1 MYITGIR
8 AAYDTVTVMVS
19 KWSHPFHR
27 ARIRE
32 IANGV
37 LFEATGDSLYSCNLI
52 SESDPTNQSIP
63 TGEGALA
70 YPDPQACLT
79 LPIPT
84 AWHLLSGRIRS

>member
-1 MYITGIR
+1 
-8 AAYDTVTVMVS
+8 MVS

-52 SESDPTNQSIP
+52 AESDPTNQSIP
-63 TGEGALA
+63 TGECTLT
-70 YPDPQACLT
+70 YPDPLGMFDRRT
-79 LPIPT
+79 PR